1 MAFKK
6 GNTGNPNGRP
16 KGSPNKTTKALKEMI
31 LGALD
36 QAGGEAYLLQQARE
50 NPNAF
55 LTLVG
60 KVLPTT
66 LAGDKSADPI
76 KTENAHTVAVPDSVM
91 ELVRAVQS
99 STAKDTGSIS
109 GKD

>member
-1 MAFKK
+1 MGGRTKTS
-6 GNTGNPNGRP
+6 GQGRP
-16 KGSPNKTTKALKEMI
+16 KGAQNKTTKALKEMI

-36 QAGGEAYLLQQARE
+36 QAGGESYLLQQARE

-66 LAGDKSADPI
+66 LASDPENPPSITVTFVEPDK
-76 KTENAHTVAVPDSVM
+76 
-91 ELVRAVQS
+91 R
-99 STAKDTGSIS
+99 
-109 GKD
+109 

>member
-66 LAGDKSADPI
+66 LAGDPNNPVTVTTI
-76 KTENAHTVAVPDSVM
+76 KRVIVRPGDSN
-91 ELVRAVQS
+91 R
-99 STAKDTGSIS
+99 
-109 GKD
+109 

>member
-36 QAGGEAYLLQQARE
+36 QAGGESYLLQQARE

-66 LAGDKSADPI
+66 LAGDPNNPVTVTTI
-76 KTENAHTVAVPDSVM
+76 KRVIVRPGDSN
-91 ELVRAVQS
+91 R
-99 STAKDTGSIS
+99 
-109 GKD
+109 